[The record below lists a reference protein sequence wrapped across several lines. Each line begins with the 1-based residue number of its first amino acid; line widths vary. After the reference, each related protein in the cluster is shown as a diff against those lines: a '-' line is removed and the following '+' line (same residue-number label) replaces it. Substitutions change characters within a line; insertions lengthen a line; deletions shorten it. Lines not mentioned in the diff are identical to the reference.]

1 MISVSIISH
10 DQGGLIENLVRQ
22 LLDCSEVARIIITIN
37 IPESSALP
45 SSERITVIHNE
56 VARGF
61 GENHNRAFER
71 CDEPFFLILNPDIEL
86 RNNPFPRLVRTL
98 EETESSLVAP
108 QVVTPRD
115 QIEPSARQF
124 PTISLLIKKLLF
136 GYQGS
141 YKLEGRFSPD
151 WIGGMFML
159 FRSSD
164 FKSLGGFDKRFYM
177 YYEDVDICA
186 RAWGRQMRITVA
198 TDVKVVHDARRASH
212 RELRHAYWHL
222 RSIFIYFARYLG
234 GYSAG
239 RHVVP
244 LSSRK

>member
-10 DQGGLIENLVRQ
+10 DQGELTENLVRQ
-22 LLDCSEVARIIITIN
+22 LLECSEVAKIIITIN
-37 IPESSALP
+37 IPESFALSP
-45 SSERITVIHNE
+45 SERITVIHNE

-61 GENHNRAFER
+61 GENHNRAFKSF
-71 CDEPFFLILNPDIEL
+71 DTPFFLILNPDIEL
-86 RNNPFPRLVRTL
+86 LSNPFSDLLSAL
-98 EETESSLVAP
+98 EETNSSLIAP
-108 QVVTPRD
+108 RVVTPKG
-115 QIEPSARQF
+115 QLEPSARRF
-124 PTISLLIKKLLF
+124 PTILLLLRKLLF

-141 YKLEGRFSPD
+141 YKSGGRFSPD

-164 FKSLGGFDKRFYM
+164 FKSLGGFDPRFYM

-186 RAWGRQMRITVA
+186 RARAAQMRITVA
-198 TDVKVVHDARRASH
+198 TDIEVVHDARRASH

-222 RSIFIYFARYLG
+222 RSIFIYFLRYWG

-239 RHVVP
+239 RTC
-244 LSSRK
+244 

>member
-10 DQGGLIENLVRQ
+10 DQAKLMGNLVRQ
-22 LLDCSEVARIIITIN
+22 LLECSEVAQIIITIN
-37 IPESSALP
+37 IPESFAVQSG
-45 SSERITVIHNE
+45 ERITVIHNE
-56 VARGF
+56 VVRGF

-71 CDEPFFLILNPDIEL
+71 CDEPLFLILNPDIEL
-86 RNNPFPRLVRTL
+86 RNNPFPCLVRTL

-115 QIEPSARQF
+115 QIEPTARQF
-124 PTISLLIKKLLF
+124 PTIPLLIKKLLF

-141 YKLEGRFSPD
+141 YSLTGRFSPD

-186 RAWGRQMRITVA
+186 RAWGAQMHITVT
-198 TDVKVVHDARRASH
+198 TDIKVVHDAQRAS
-212 RELRHAYWHL
+212 RRKLRYAYWHL
-222 RSIFIYFARYLG
+222 RSMFIYFTRYMG

-239 RHVVP
+239 R
-244 LSSRK
+244 